1 MRGRHVPHFRALCAL
16 FGAFTA
22 ATASAHHAFIAQY
35 DPFRPTTLNG
45 VVVKVEWLNPHAY
58 FYVDVTDG
66 ETGEIVNW
74 ACELTSPVGLMRRG
88 WTRNTLRIGD
98 RVTVEGPLAR
108 DGSASLSAESVVLVE
123 SGRRLFSGTNEEQ
136 GR

>member
-1 MRGRHVPHFRALCAL
+1 MRGRQTPLSRAVFAL
-16 FGAFTA
+16 LGVATA

-35 DPFRPTTLNG
+35 DDSSPATLNG

-58 FYVDVTDG
+58 FYVDVTDE

-98 RVTVEGPLAR
+98 LVTVEGPLAR
-108 DGSASLSAESVVLVE
+108 DGSALLSAESVVLVE